1 MRFDL
6 TLNQF
11 CKEALENKKIEIY
24 DALTWRP
31 YCHVIDFCRI
41 IEKVLTIDNKFVDKQ
56 IFNAG
61 SNENNSRKLD
71 IAKKV
76 QKIIKNLKIVKVKGL
91 QDPRD
96 YRVSFK
102 KIQNKLKIKP
112 KYSIDYG
119 IREIID
125 FLKNKKK
132 YSKDNGNF
140 VIK

>member
-11 CKEALENKKIEIY
+11 CKKALENKKIEIY

-76 QKIIKNLKIVKVKGL
+76 QKL
-91 QDPRD
+91 
-96 YRVSFK
+96 
-102 KIQNKLKIKP
+102 
-112 KYSIDYG
+112 
-119 IREIID
+119 
-125 FLKNKKK
+125 
-132 YSKDNGNF
+132 
-140 VIK
+140 